1 MLPPPPPPSSGLP
14 LAFLPPPPGI
24 GRSPRE
30 RVFGPIDA
38 VALAVIG
45 VVLIVVDLVFIAI
58 AKHAG
63 SHRSGGPVVVWFAV
77 QAAIVLFGGIVQ
89 GVRRRPWWE
98 VGLVAAVAAAVLA
111 FTVLVTAD
119 PTAGTAQCP
128 GSQPC
133 DTSFGLGAIFIGG
146 VAFVV
151 LGAVTAAGRALGGA
165 VKRGTPS

>member
-1 MLPPPPPPSSGLP
+1 
-14 LAFLPPPPGI
+14 
-24 GRSPRE
+24 
-30 RVFGPIDA
+30 VFGPVDVA
-38 VALAVIG
+38 VLAVIG
-45 VVLIVVDLVFIAI
+45 AVLVVVDLVFIAV

-77 QAAIVLFGGIVQ
+77 QAVIVLVGGIVQ

-98 VGLVAAVAAAVLA
+98 AGLIAAVGAAVLA

-119 PTAGTAQCP
+119 PTPGTAQCP

-133 DTSFGLGAIFIGG
+133 DTAFGLGAIFVGG
-146 VAFVV
+146 IAFVA

-165 VKRGTPS
+165 VKHRTPR